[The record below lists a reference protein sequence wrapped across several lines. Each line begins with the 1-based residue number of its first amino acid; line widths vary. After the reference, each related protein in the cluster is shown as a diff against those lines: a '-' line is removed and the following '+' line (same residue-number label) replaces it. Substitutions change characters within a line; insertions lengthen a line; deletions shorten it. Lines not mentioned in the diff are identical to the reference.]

1 MKHVKTYEQY
11 SVEGEQMNEILGFS
25 KVEKIVKLIK
35 AEGKEVDLS
44 SFSDGDIKE
53 AAKSKINVGTG
64 AIGAKMFES
73 FLKEPRP
80 VIEKLLIEAVLM
92 KAEKNI
98 KVALTYDMNNKTYGL
113 REIKLKGVDTALSSP
128 NVAS

>member
-53 AAKSKINVGTG
+53 AAKSEINVGTG

-73 FLKEPRP
+73 FLKETRP
-80 VIEKLLIEAVLM
+80 VIEKILIEAVLM

-113 REIKLKGVDTALSSP
+113 REIKLKGVDSALSSP